1 MKCGGRHLSQVP
13 RYTGGGRTIEVYENF
28 NGPHVGYNKKYFC
41 KDAKKK
47 AVQHGRSERRAEA
60 YPLGYVTGLSDART
74 KLADFFSILLVGG
87 EVRMKTGWMTA
98 VVMIGAVSMAGCV
111 SQTKYEEA
119 MVDVDS
125 AKFELERTR
134 TQKNAL
140 EQQVKTLKDLN
151 VKFGN
156 EAQLAHDELE
166 RIQHG
171 RDKERGSVEGRTKE
185 LADRVKQLSFQNRAV
200 RQEYEDVKRHN
211 ETLKSLVARYQ
222 KELKDQ
228 SRSVTG
234 TPAPSV
240 PTPSAPSV
248 AAPVPPAMSPPQSIS
263 SSMNV
268 NKASAGD
275 MVLVLGLSQ
284 DVADRIV
291 TNRPY
296 RVKGELVAK
305 NVVPKD
311 TFDTIKERISVSP

>member
-1 MKCGGRHLSQVP
+1 MKS
-13 RYTGGGRTIEVYENF
+13 
-28 NGPHVGYNKKYFC
+28 
-41 KDAKKK
+41 
-47 AVQHGRSERRAEA
+47 
-60 YPLGYVTGLSDART
+60 
-74 KLADFFSILLVGG
+74 
-87 EVRMKTGWMTA
+87 GWMAA
-98 VVMIGAVSMAGCV
+98 VVVIGAVSMVGCV
-111 SQTKYEEA
+111 SQKKYEEA

-134 TQKNAL
+134 AQKNAL

-156 EAQLAHDELE
+156 EAQVSHDELE

-171 RDKERGSVEGRTKE
+171 RDKERGSVEDRTKE
-185 LADRVKQLSFQNRAV
+185 LEARVKQLSFQNRSV

-211 ETLKSLVARYQ
+211 DTLKSLVARYQ

-234 TPAPSV
+234 SPAPSV
-240 PTPSAPSV
+240 SPTPTGEPT
-248 AAPVPPAMSPPQSIS
+248 PPATKAPQSTS
-263 SSMNV
+263 SSASMNV

-275 MVLVLGLSQ
+275 MVLVLGLSK

-291 TNRPY
+291 SNRPY

-311 TFDTIKERISVSP
+311 TFDTIKDRISVSP

>member
-1 MKCGGRHLSQVP
+1 MKS
-13 RYTGGGRTIEVYENF
+13 
-28 NGPHVGYNKKYFC
+28 
-41 KDAKKK
+41 
-47 AVQHGRSERRAEA
+47 
-60 YPLGYVTGLSDART
+60 
-74 KLADFFSILLVGG
+74 
-87 EVRMKTGWMTA
+87 GWMA
-98 VVMIGAVSMAGCV
+98 VVVVIGAVSMVGCV
-111 SQTKYEEA
+111 SQKKYEEA
-119 MVDVDS
+119 MVDVES
-125 AKFELERTR
+125 AKSELERTR
-134 TQKNAL
+134 AQKNAL

-151 VKFGN
+151 VKFGS
-156 EAQLAHDELE
+156 EAQVAHDELE

-185 LADRVKQLSFQNRAV
+185 LEARVKQLSFQNRAV

-240 PTPSAPSV
+240 PSVSPAP
-248 AAPVPPAMSPPQSIS
+248 AGAPAPPAMKAPQPMS

-275 MVLVLGLSQ
+275 MVLVLGLPK

-291 TNRPY
+291 ANRPY

-311 TFDTIKERISVSP
+311 TFDMIKERISVSP

>member
-1 MKCGGRHLSQVP
+1 MKS
-13 RYTGGGRTIEVYENF
+13 
-28 NGPHVGYNKKYFC
+28 
-41 KDAKKK
+41 
-47 AVQHGRSERRAEA
+47 
-60 YPLGYVTGLSDART
+60 
-74 KLADFFSILLVGG
+74 
-87 EVRMKTGWMTA
+87 GWMA
-98 VVMIGAVSMAGCV
+98 VTVLIGAVSMVGCV
-111 SQTKYEEA
+111 SQKKYEEA

-134 TQKNAL
+134 AQKNAL

-156 EAQLAHDELE
+156 EAQVAHDELE

-171 RDKERGSVEGRTKE
+171 RDKERGSVEDRTKE
-185 LADRVKQLSFQNRAV
+185 LEARVKQLSFQNRSV

-211 ETLKSLVARYQ
+211 DTLKSLVARYQ

-234 TPAPSV
+234 SPAPSV
-240 PTPSAPSV
+240 SPTPTGEPT
-248 AAPVPPAMSPPQSIS
+248 PPATKAPQSTS
-263 SSMNV
+263 SSASMNV

-275 MVLVLGLSQ
+275 MVLVLGLSK

-291 TNRPY
+291 SNRPY

-311 TFDTIKERISVSP
+311 TFDTIKDRISVSP

>member
-1 MKCGGRHLSQVP
+1 MQSGR
-13 RYTGGGRTIEVYENF
+13 
-28 NGPHVGYNKKYFC
+28 
-41 KDAKKK
+41 
-47 AVQHGRSERRAEA
+47 
-60 YPLGYVTGLSDART
+60 
-74 KLADFFSILLVGG
+74 
-87 EVRMKTGWMTA
+87 MA
-98 VVMIGAVSMAGCV
+98 VVVVIGAVSMAGCV
-111 SQTKYEEA
+111 TQKKYEEA
-119 MVDVDS
+119 MIDVDS

-134 TQKNAL
+134 AQKNAL

-151 VKFGN
+151 VKFGS
-156 EAQLAHDELE
+156 EAQVAHDELE

-185 LADRVKQLSFQNRAV
+185 LEDRVKQLSFQNRAV
-200 RQEYEDVKRHN
+200 RQEYDDVKRHN

-240 PTPSAPSV
+240 SSVSPAPGAEST
-248 AAPVPPAMSPPQSIS
+248 PPAMKAPQPIP

-275 MVLVLGLSQ
+275 MVLVLGLSK

-291 TNRPY
+291 THRPY
-296 RVKGELVAK
+296 RLKGELVAK
-305 NVVPKD
+305 NVVPKE
-311 TFDTIKERISVSP
+311 TFDMIKERISVSP

>member
-1 MKCGGRHLSQVP
+1 MKS
-13 RYTGGGRTIEVYENF
+13 
-28 NGPHVGYNKKYFC
+28 
-41 KDAKKK
+41 
-47 AVQHGRSERRAEA
+47 
-60 YPLGYVTGLSDART
+60 GLMA
-74 KLADFFSILLVGG
+74 AI
-87 EVRMKTGWMTA
+87 
-98 VVMIGAVSMAGCV
+98 VMIGAVSMVGCV
-111 SQTKYEEA
+111 SQKKYEEA

-134 TQKNAL
+134 VQKNAL

-156 EAQLAHDELE
+156 EAQLARDELE

-185 LADRVKQLSFQNRAV
+185 LEDRVKQLTFQNRAV
-200 RQEYEDVKRHN
+200 RHEYEEVKRHN

-228 SRSVTG
+228 SRSVAGSPTA
-234 TPAPSV
+234 PAPSAN
-240 PTPSAPSV
+240 PAPG
-248 AAPVPPAMSPPQSIS
+248 AEPAPQPMS

-275 MVLVLGLSQ
+275 MVLVLGVSQ
-284 DVADRIV
+284 DEANRIV
-291 TNRPY
+291 ASRPY

-311 TFDTIKERISVSP
+311 TFDKIKERISVSP